1 MTRENDM
8 SENLNERLQLIDS
21 DAVFSDC
28 RKYRYALW
36 RKWQMEHYERNKEA
50 LRKVAR
56 DRYRKKRQEEIAEDR
71 RKKLYGE

>member
-1 MTRENDM
+1 MGR
-8 SENLNERLQLIDS
+8 S
-21 DAVFSDC
+21 
-28 RKYRYALW
+28 RKYFTKKQQKEAQRT
-36 RKWQMEHYERNKEA
+36 WQMEHYERNKEA

>member
-1 MTRENDM
+1 MGR
-8 SENLNERLQLIDS
+8 I
-21 DAVFSDC
+21 
-28 RKYRYALW
+28 RKYFTKKQQKEAQR
-36 RKWQMEHYERNKEA
+36 RWQMEHYERNKEA

>member
-1 MTRENDM
+1 MGR
-8 SENLNERLQLIDS
+8 I
-21 DAVFSDC
+21 
-28 RKYRYALW
+28 RKYFTKKQQKEAQ
-36 RKWQMEHYERNKEA
+36 RKWQMEHYERNKES

>member
-1 MTRENDM
+1 MGR
-8 SENLNERLQLIDS
+8 I
-21 DAVFSDC
+21 
-28 RKYRYALW
+28 RKYFTKKEQREAQ
-36 RKWQMEHYERNKEA
+36 RKWQMEHYERNKDK